1 LIIVDTGVLLAYFF
15 ATDPDHAA
23 ARELLETTREPLA
36 TTPLVIA
43 EVDYFVLER
52 FGPTHEARVIE
63 HLLEGPISL
72 ARFGERE
79 LLACSRLLARYQ
91 DLELGLTDASVM
103 VAAESLGTRRIA
115 TFDERDFRAVTTQ
128 SGLAFELLPQG

>member
-1 LIIVDTGVLLAYFF
+1 MIILDTGVLLAYFF
-15 ATDPDHAA
+15 ATDPDHVA

-52 FGPTHEARVIE
+52 FGPQQEARVIG
-63 HLLEGPISL
+63 HLLESPISL
-72 ARFGERE
+72 TRFGESE
-79 LLACSRLLARYQ
+79 LLACSRLLGRYQ

-103 VAAESLGTRRIA
+103 IAAESLGTRRIA
-115 TFDERDFRAVTTQ
+115 TFDARDFRAVTTQ
-128 SGLAFELLPQG
+128 SGLPFELLPHG

>member
-1 LIIVDTGVLLAYFF
+1 MIVDTGVLLAYFV
-15 ATDPDHAA
+15 ATDPDHAVA
-23 ARELLETTREPLA
+23 CELLETAREPLA

-43 EVDYFVLER
+43 EVDYFILER
-52 FGPTHEARVIE
+52 FGPRHEARVIGR
-63 HLLEGPISL
+63 LLDGPLSL
-72 ARFGERE
+72 TPFGETE
-79 LLACSRLLARYQ
+79 LLACARLLGRYE